1 MAANL
6 QSGFHNNINII
17 TIRAGGARSQVYT
30 DRAIDFNGDGT
41 KESVTSVG
49 VPTGVGDKVEQS
61 VTVNQGSARTIVE
74 GSAAESV
81 NLPSGDTDYSLG
93 IN

>member
-6 QSGFHNNINII
+6 QSGFHNNINVV
-17 TIRAGGARSQVYT
+17 TIRGNARSFVHT

-49 VPTGVGDKVEQS
+49 APTDTGAKVQQT
-61 VTVNQGSARTIVE
+61 VTVNQGSARTVVE

-81 NLPSGDTDYSLG
+81 NLPSGDTDYTLG